1 MGQGYGHDGG
11 KLSLAGVTKLSL
23 AAVIVVGIE
32 KMPHCRCHSRVL
44 AVSNGAVPVHPI
56 GHPIRL
62 SQKSG
67 FTYNLPVAVSRY
79 VGVGL

>member
-32 KMPHCRCHSRVL
+32 KMRCHSRVL